1 MPKVFRATLGVAA
14 FSTFVGIFSQQL
26 TTQAEISTDS
36 GGTLALVA
44 NGEDFVRQ
52 GFVSKDGWEISFDRV
67 YVNLAEANAYQ
78 VESGFEPTQTS
89 NSDTIE
95 SQKEVAFLETPT
107 VIDLA
112 AGEANAA
119 PILVNKATTD
129 EGFYN
134 AVGWKIA
141 TAAKNSTI
149 PGKTMVLQGKA
160 SKNGQTIDFNLG
172 FNRPIEY
179 LCGEYVG
186 DVRKGIVK
194 AGDTGEVETTF
205 HFDHIFGDNDTPAD
219 DALNVEALGFEPLA
233 NLASNNSLNLNESAL
248 SEGLSSENYQKLTK
262 AISGLGHVGEGHCAV
277 IGNQS

>member
-1 MPKVFRATLGVAA
+1 MPKVSTVTVAIAVISTIIGIGEGQFTARAEV
-14 FSTFVGIFSQQL
+14 
-26 TTQAEISTDS
+26 STDS
-36 GGTLALVA
+36 GGILALVA

-52 GFVSKDGWEISFDRV
+52 GFVSKDGWDISFDRV

-95 SQKEVAFLETPT
+95 SQKEVTFLETPT

-141 TAAKNSTI
+141 TAAENSTI

-160 SKNGQTIDFNLG
+160 TKNGQTIDFDLG

-186 DVRKGIVK
+186 DTRKGIVK
-194 AGDTGEVETTF
+194 AGETAEVETTF

-219 DALNVEALGFEPLA
+219 DALNVEAIGFEPLA
-233 NLASNNSLNLNESAL
+233 NLASGNSLNLDESAL
-248 SEGLSSENYQKLTK
+248 SERLSPENYQKLTK
-262 AISGLGHVGEGHCAV
+262 AIAGLGHVGEGHCAV